1 MIRERLFL
9 MLVTLSFVA
18 VNGFAQRER
27 KLVGRAE
34 NTPPVG
40 SPIEHF
46 KKFDV
51 SESRVKVALNAYSF
65 TKSLNDYIKGRTKD
79 PMTLFDLIDFC
90 SANKIEALDVTGYFF
105 VGYPNIPTD
114 EYIYEVKK
122 YAFRR
127 GIDISGTGIT
137 NNFAN
142 PNIEARRK
150 DVERIKDWIDVASKL
165 GAPVLRIFSGLV
177 PKGYENRWD
186 EVASWMIPC
195 FKEVAEYGKSKGV
208 MIGVQNHGD
217 MLATGEQTVK
227 MLEAVNHP
235 WFGLILDTGYFHTEN
250 PYKDIDMCL
259 PYVINWQ
266 IKESVRGKENMDP
279 IDLKRIMKMVRKVGY
294 SGYLPVET
302 LSVPGRP
309 YDPYT
314 LVPEFIGK
322 VRKAIEHEFNNS
334 KNNN

>member
-1 MIRERLFL
+1 MIRDKLFL
-9 MLVTLSFVA
+9 MLVTLLFVA
-18 VNGFAQRER
+18 GNNFAQGER
-27 KLVGRAE
+27 KSINVAK
-34 NTPPVG
+34 NKIPVG
-40 SPIEHF
+40 ASVEHF

-65 TKSLNDYIKGRTKD
+65 TKSLNDYIKGRTRD

-90 SANKIEALDVTGYFF
+90 SANDIEALDATGYFF
-105 VGYPNIPTD
+105 VGYPNVPVD
-114 EYIYEVKK
+114 DYIYEVKR

-127 GIDISGTGIT
+127 GVDIAGTGVT
-137 NNFAN
+137 NNFSN
-142 PNIEARRK
+142 PDIEARRK
-150 DVERIKDWIDVASKL
+150 DVERVKDWIDVASKL

-177 PKGYENRWD
+177 PIGYEGRWD

-208 MIGVQNHGD
+208 IIGVQNHGD

-227 MLEAVNHP
+227 VLEAVNHP
-235 WFGLILDTGYFHTEN
+235 WFGLILDTGYFHTDN
-250 PYKDIDMCL
+250 PYKDMEMCL

-266 IKESVRGKENMDP
+266 IKESVKGKENMVP

-294 SGYLPVET
+294 SGYLSIET

-314 LVPEFIGK
+314 LVPEFIRK
-322 VRKAIEHEFNNS
+322 VREAIKNEFNN
-334 KNNN
+334 